1 LENGMVLARG
11 GRVSIARI
19 SQGKE
24 KKIVIFSFFWF
35 SVCSQKDR
43 RMIRDLSFILGL

>member
-24 KKIVIFSFFWF
+24 QKKSSYFFIFGF
-35 SVCSQKDR
+35 
-43 RMIRDLSFILGL
+43 